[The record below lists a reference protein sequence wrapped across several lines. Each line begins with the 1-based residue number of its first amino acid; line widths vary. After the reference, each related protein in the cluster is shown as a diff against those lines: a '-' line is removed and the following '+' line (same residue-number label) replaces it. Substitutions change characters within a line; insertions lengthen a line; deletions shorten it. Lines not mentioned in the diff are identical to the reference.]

1 MVSLEE
7 LKALVASILQ
17 IGDRL
22 EALGPDAVLLGG
34 IPEFDS
40 MAVVAVLTT
49 IEENYGV
56 VIDDDEV
63 SAESFET
70 LGSLLEFVNVK
81 LG

>member
-17 IGDRL
+17 IGDGL
-22 EALGPDAVLLGG
+22 DDLGPDAALLGG

-40 MAVVAVLTT
+40 MAVVSVLTT
-49 IEENYGV
+49 VEENYGI

-63 SAESFET
+63 SAENFET
-70 LGSLLEFVNVK
+70 LGSLLEFINSK
-81 LG
+81 LD